1 MRQHS
6 LHPQLV
12 SVFNSMK
19 EPVHIIDRNFRIVL
33 FNDSFKKWSETF
45 GYSTDVI
52 GKKLTAV
59 FPFLSERPLAEY
71 NRIFETGERMNIED
85 RTDNRKED
93 YYDIQ
98 RIPIFDIKTG
108 KVTHIVTILRDVTQN
123 VLNVEALKESELKY
137 KSLVQTMG
145 EGVWVTDKADKT
157 IHVNPTLVKM
167 LGYSEEEI
175 LGREVRD
182 FLSPK
187 SVEIFQEISKQRL
200 TGAVPASKYE
210 LKFLTKNGLILH
222 TRIAG
227 TSLFNENNEFVGS
240 FGVISDISEEKRFQ
254 QLQER
259 FIGVTTHELK
269 SPLTILTGYMELL
282 QNKNSISEELLSE
295 IYRSMEN
302 TIQRLVQLVQ
312 SVHDLNAIQV
322 NAFTVNPRST
332 NLNAFIS
339 EFKEQIQILYP
350 NRLVLIDELSIDD
363 STYVRMDSNRINQ
376 VLENLVD
383 NAIKNSAD
391 DQYVSV
397 IFRNLNENLVIS
409 VLDFGTGI
417 PNEQIFH
424 LFQPFSHRPTEFSQR
439 GTGLGLYIVKS
450 IVSSHNGIIEVLSQ
464 ENSGTCFTIILPKN

>member
-1 MRQHS
+1 M
-6 LHPQLV
+6 
-12 SVFNSMK
+12 
-19 EPVHIIDRNFRIVL
+19 
-33 FNDSFKKWSETF
+33 
-45 GYSTDVI
+45 
-52 GKKLTAV
+52 
-59 FPFLSERPLAEY
+59 
-71 NRIFETGERMNIED
+71 
-85 RTDNRKED
+85 
-93 YYDIQ
+93 
-98 RIPIFDIKTG
+98 
-108 KVTHIVTILRDVTQN
+108 
-123 VLNVEALKESELKY
+123 
-137 KSLVQTMG
+137 
-145 EGVWVTDKADKT
+145 
-157 IHVNPTLVKM
+157 
-167 LGYSEEEI
+167 
-175 LGREVRD
+175 
-182 FLSPK
+182 
-187 SVEIFQEISKQRL
+187 
-200 TGAVPASKYE
+200 
-210 LKFLTKNGLILH
+210 
-222 TRIAG
+222 
-227 TSLFNENNEFVGS
+227 
-240 FGVISDISEEKRFQ
+240 ISDISEEKRFQ

-383 NAIKNSAD
+383 NAIKNSAV

-397 IFRNLNENLVIS
+397 IFRNLNEKLVIS

-424 LFQPFSHRPTEFSQR
+424 LFPPFSHKPTEFSQR